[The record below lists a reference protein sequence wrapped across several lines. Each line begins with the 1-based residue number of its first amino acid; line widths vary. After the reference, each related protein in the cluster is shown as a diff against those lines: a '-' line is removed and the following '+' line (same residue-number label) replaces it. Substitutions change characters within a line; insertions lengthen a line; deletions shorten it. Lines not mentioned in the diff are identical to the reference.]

1 MIPPGASVTVD
12 ISPSLKQ
19 ARTSQEQMT
28 NAFSGRLSSEYEQ
41 EGYDLLGSSCVDP
54 VVSVDAGRPS

>member
-1 MIPPGASVTVD
+1 MIPTDVSVTVD
-12 ISPSLKQ
+12 FSPSLKQ

-28 NAFSGRLSSEYEQ
+28 ALSGRLSSEYER

-54 VVSVDAGRPS
+54 VVSVDSGRPS